1 MQHLLRIRAA
11 ACMLVVVAAFF
22 DGTALHAGKFNKAL
36 SVGDKAPEFKNL
48 VGTDDKPHSLAD
60 WKDAKLVVV
69 IFTCNHC
76 PIASGYEDRIVALVN
91 EFLDQG
97 VQFVAV
103 SSSRMEA
110 DGFEAMK
117 KRAAEKKYLFPYLHD
132 ATQQVGKSYGA
143 SVTPEVFVLKA
154 DRTVGYLG
162 AIDDNWNDEG
172 AVGRRYL
179 RDAIVALLAGKE
191 VTRFETRPVG
201 CGIQY
206 EE

>member
-1 MQHLLRIRAA
+1 MLQRIHPL
-11 ACMLVVVAAFF
+11 LVVALAMLGYLF
-22 DGTALHAGKFNKAL
+22 DGRAVYAGKFNKAL
-36 SVGDKAPEFKNL
+36 SAGDHAPDFKSL
-48 VGTDDKPHSLAD
+48 TGTDDKSHSPAD
-60 WKDAKLVVV
+60 WRDAKLVVV

-76 PIASGYEDRIVALVN
+76 PIASGYEDRIIALVK
-91 EFLDQG
+91 EFRERG

-110 DGFEAMK
+110 DSFEAMK
-117 KRAAEKKYLFPYLHD
+117 KRAAEKNYPFPYLHD

-162 AIDDNWNDEG
+162 AIDDNWNDES

-179 RDAIVALLAGKE
+179 RDAIEALLAGKE
-191 VTRFETRPVG
+191 PVRFETRPVG